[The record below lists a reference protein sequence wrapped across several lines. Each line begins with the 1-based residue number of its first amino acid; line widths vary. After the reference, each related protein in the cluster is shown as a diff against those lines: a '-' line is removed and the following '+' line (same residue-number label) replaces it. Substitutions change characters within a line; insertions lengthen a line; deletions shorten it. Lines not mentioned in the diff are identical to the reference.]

1 MTYHYT
7 IRVLFG
13 YDKVFIE
20 FIRSSETFMQHVGL
34 ESFDGDAAV
43 VSRWLLW
50 AWRSIPLTAFAL
62 ETCSTRLPC
71 ALASSSLI

>member
-13 YDKVFIE
+13 YEKVFIE

-50 AWRSIPLTAFAL
+50 AWRSIPLTVFAL

-71 ALASSSLI
+71 ALAFPSLI